1 MSQRILVT
9 GASGFLGSHIADALS
24 DLGHRVTG
32 FDIVESPYLRDDQ
45 EFMLGDVRDAEAL
58 KEQLKGFDYVYH
70 LAALADLNA
79 AKTRPLET
87 VSINVQGTVNLLDA
101 ARVNKVK
108 RFVFGSTVYVYSREG
123 GFYRCSKQAC
133 ENYVEEFYNC
143 YGLEYTILR
152 YGSLYGPRTDMTNG
166 VYRLLKMYMNNDKM
180 EHSGRSSDKRDY
192 IHAYDAARLSA
203 SILDNA
209 YINKNLVLTGNDKL
223 EVSELFKMFGEIL
236 GKSTEVRFLGD
247 EGKGNGHYNI
257 TPYAYTPK
265 LGSKLVSNEYVDM
278 GQGIIQVIEEIET
291 THK

>member
-1 MSQRILVT
+1 MSQKVLVT

-24 DLGHRVTG
+24 DKGYQVTVY
-32 FDIVESPYLRDDQ
+32 DIAESPYLREDQ
-45 EFMLGDVRDAEAL
+45 EFMLGDIRDADAL

-87 VSINVQGTVNLLDA
+87 VSINIQGTANLLDA
-101 ARVNKVK
+101 ARVNNIK

-133 ENYVEEFYNC
+133 ENYVEEFYNR

-152 YGSLYGPRTDMTNG
+152 YGSLYGTRTDMANG
-166 VYRLLKMYMNNDKM
+166 VYRLLKTYMDNDQM

-192 IHAYDAARLSA
+192 IHAYDAARVSA
-203 SILDNA
+203 GILDDS

-236 GKSTEVRFLGD
+236 GKDTKVRFLGD
-247 EGKGNGHYNI
+247 EGKGNGHYNL

-278 GQGIIQVIEEIET
+278 GQGIIQVIEEIEAG
-291 THK
+291 KN